1 VTNQQLQSNALLTG
15 VVVVS
20 LAINLPGPLTAA
32 RLTKLG
38 AQVTAVLPPSGD
50 PLQLYQPEW
59 FADLHTGQ
67 DLVTLDLK
75 SADGIR
81 ELDALLAQADILITA
96 SRPSS
101 LARLGLDPETV
112 AKKHP
117 RLCQIAIVGES
128 GVHAENPGHD
138 LTYQAINAL
147 VSPPAMPITLIAD
160 IAGSERAAQIAVS
173 ALYHRER
180 TGEATHQEVALADAT
195 YDMAEPNRR
204 GLTKPGG
211 GLGGGLGLSAIYE
224 TQEGW
229 IALAAIE
236 PHFAQRVLGELNVD
250 GSTEAFAQ
258 VFSTKTAIQWEHWAK
273 EKDIPL
279 VAISQ

>member
-1 VTNQQLQSNALLTG
+1 MTNQQEQSHALLAG

-32 RLTKLG
+32 RLSKLG
-38 AQVTAVLPPSGD
+38 AQVTTVLPPSGD

-59 FADLHTGQ
+59 FADLHAGH

-75 SADGIR
+75 STDGIS
-81 ELDALLAQADILITA
+81 ELDALLAQADLLITS

-101 LARLGLDPETV
+101 LARLGLDPDGISN
-112 AKKHP
+112 KHP
-117 RLCQIAIVGES
+117 RLCQLAIVGES
-128 GVHAENPGHD
+128 GVKAENPGHD

-147 VSPPAMPITLIAD
+147 VIPPAMPITLIAD
-160 IAGSERAAQIAVS
+160 MAGSERATQIALA
-173 ALYHRER
+173 ALLHRER
-180 TGEATHQEVALADAT
+180 TGEATHQQVALADVT

-211 GLGGGLGLSAIYE
+211 GLGGGLGLYGIYE
-224 TQEGW
+224 TKEGW

-236 PHFAQRVLGELNVD
+236 PHFAQRIMSELNID
-250 GSTEAFAQ
+250 ASAEAFAK

-273 EKDIPL
+273 ERDIPL
-279 VAISQ
+279 VVVSQ

>member
-1 VTNQQLQSNALLTG
+1 MTNQQVQNHVLLEG
-15 VVVVS
+15 IVVVS

-32 RLTKLG
+32 RLSKLG
-38 AQVTAVLPPSGD
+38 AHVTTVLPPGGD
-50 PLQLYQPEW
+50 PIALYQPEW
-59 FADLHTGQ
+59 FADLHKGQ
-67 DLVTLDLK
+67 DLVILDLK
-75 SADGIR
+75 SPDGIM
-81 ELDALLAQADILITA
+81 ELDALLANADILITS

-101 LARLGLDPETV
+101 LMRLGLDPESIS
-112 AKKHP
+112 KKHP

-128 GVHAENPGHD
+128 GVNAENPGHD

-147 VSPPAMPITLIAD
+147 VIPPAMPITLIAD
-160 IAGSERAAQIAVS
+160 MAGSERAAQIAVA
-173 ALYHRER
+173 ALLHRER

-211 GLGGGLGLSAIYE
+211 GLGGGLGLYAIYE

-236 PHFAQRVLGELNVD
+236 PHFAQRIMSELNVD
-250 GSTEAFAQ
+250 ASVEAFAQ
-258 VFSTKTAIQWEHWAK
+258 VFKTKTATQWEQWAK
-273 EKDIPL
+273 EIDIPL
-279 VAISQ
+279 VAIP

>member
-1 VTNQQLQSNALLTG
+1 VTNQQVQNHVLLEG
-15 VVVVS
+15 IVVVS

-32 RLTKLG
+32 RLSKLG
-38 AQVTAVLPPSGD
+38 AHVTTVLPPSGD
-50 PLQLYQPEW
+50 PIALYQPEW
-59 FADLHTGQ
+59 FADLHKGQ
-67 DLVTLDLK
+67 DLVILDLK
-75 SADGIR
+75 SPDGIV
-81 ELDALLAQADILITA
+81 ELDALLANADILITS

-101 LARLGLDPETV
+101 LMRLGLDPESIS
-112 AKKHP
+112 KKHP

-128 GVHAENPGHD
+128 GVNAENPGHD

-147 VSPPAMPITLIAD
+147 VIPPAMPITLIAD
-160 IAGSERAAQIAVS
+160 MAGSERAAQIAVA
-173 ALYHRER
+173 ALLHRER

-211 GLGGGLGLSAIYE
+211 GLGGGLGLYAIYE

-236 PHFAQRVLGELNVD
+236 PHFAQRIMSELNVD
-250 GSTEAFAQ
+250 ASVEAFAQ
-258 VFSTKTAIQWEHWAK
+258 VFKTKTATQWEQWAK
-273 EKDIPL
+273 EIDIPL
-279 VAISQ
+279 VAIP

>member
-1 VTNQQLQSNALLTG
+1 MHSHVLLEG

-38 AQVTAVLPPSGD
+38 AQVTTVLPPSGD
-50 PLQLYQPEW
+50 PIALYQPEW
-59 FADLHTGQ
+59 FADLHAGQ

-75 SADGIR
+75 SPDGIE
-81 ELDALLAQADILITA
+81 ELDALLVNADILITS

-101 LARLGLDPETV
+101 LARLGLDPESIS
-112 AKKHP
+112 KKHP

-128 GVHAENPGHD
+128 GVNAENPGHD

-147 VSPPAMPITLIAD
+147 VIPPAMPITLIAD
-160 IAGSERAAQIAVS
+160 MAGSERAAQIAVA
-173 ALYHRER
+173 ALLHRER

-211 GLGGGLGLSAIYE
+211 GLGGGLGLYAIYE

-236 PHFAQRVLGELNVD
+236 PHFAQRIMSELNVD
-250 GSTEAFAQ
+250 ASVEAFAQ
-258 VFSTKTAIQWEHWAK
+258 VFKTKTATQWEQWAK
-273 EKDIPL
+273 EIDIPL
-279 VAISQ
+279 VAIP

>member
-1 VTNQQLQSNALLTG
+1 MTNQQVQNHVLLEG

-32 RLTKLG
+32 RLSKLG
-38 AQVTAVLPPSGD
+38 AHVTTVLPPSGD
-50 PLQLYQPEW
+50 PIALYQPEW
-59 FADLHTGQ
+59 FADLHAGQ

-75 SADGIR
+75 SPDGIV
-81 ELDALLAQADILITA
+81 ELDALLVNADILITS

-101 LARLGLDPETV
+101 LARLGLDPESIS
-112 AKKHP
+112 KKHP

-128 GVHAENPGHD
+128 GVNAENPGHD

-160 IAGSERAAQIAVS
+160 MAGSERAAQIAV
-173 ALYHRER
+173 ATLLHRER

-211 GLGGGLGLSAIYE
+211 GLGGGLGLYAIYE

-236 PHFAQRVLGELNVD
+236 PHFAQRIMSELNVD
-250 GSTEAFAQ
+250 ASVEAFAQ
-258 VFSTKTAIQWEHWAK
+258 VFKTKTATQWEQWAK
-273 EKDIPL
+273 EIDIPL
-279 VAISQ
+279 VAIP

>member
-1 VTNQQLQSNALLTG
+1 MTNQQVQNHVLLEG
-15 VVVVS
+15 IVVVS

-32 RLTKLG
+32 RLSKLG
-38 AQVTAVLPPSGD
+38 AHVTTVLPPSGD
-50 PLQLYQPEW
+50 PIALYQPEW
-59 FADLHTGQ
+59 FADLHKGQ
-67 DLVTLDLK
+67 DLVILDLK
-75 SADGIR
+75 SPDGIA
-81 ELDALLAQADILITA
+81 ELDALLANADILITS

-101 LARLGLDPETV
+101 LSRLGLDPETV

-128 GVHAENPGHD
+128 GVNAENPGHD

-147 VSPPAMPITLIAD
+147 VIPPAMPITLIAD
-160 IAGSERAAQIAVS
+160 MAGSERAAQIAVA
-173 ALYHRER
+173 ALLHRER

-211 GLGGGLGLSAIYE
+211 GLGGGLGLYAIYE

-236 PHFAQRVLGELNVD
+236 PHFAQRIMSELNVD
-250 GSTEAFAQ
+250 ASVEAFAQ
-258 VFSTKTAIQWEHWAK
+258 VFKTKTATQWEQWAK
-273 EKDIPL
+273 EIDIPL
-279 VAISQ
+279 VAIP

>member
-1 VTNQQLQSNALLTG
+1 MTNQQVQNHVLLEG
-15 VVVVS
+15 IVVVS

-32 RLTKLG
+32 RLSKLG
-38 AQVTAVLPPSGD
+38 AHVTTVLPPGGD
-50 PLQLYQPEW
+50 PIALYQPEW
-59 FADLHTGQ
+59 FADLHKGQ

-75 SADGIR
+75 SPDGIV
-81 ELDALLAQADILITA
+81 ELDALLANADILITS

-101 LARLGLDPETV
+101 LTRLGLDPESIS
-112 AKKHP
+112 KKHP

-128 GVHAENPGHD
+128 GVNAENPGHD

-147 VSPPAMPITLIAD
+147 VIPPAMPITLIAD
-160 IAGSERAAQIAVS
+160 MAGSERAAQIAVA
-173 ALYHRER
+173 ALLHRER

-211 GLGGGLGLSAIYE
+211 GLGGGLGLYAIYE

-236 PHFAQRVLGELNVD
+236 PHFAQRIMSELNVD
-250 GSTEAFAQ
+250 ASVEAFAQ
-258 VFSTKTAIQWEHWAK
+258 VFKTKTATQWEQWAK
-273 EKDIPL
+273 EIDIPL
-279 VAISQ
+279 VAIP

>member
-1 VTNQQLQSNALLTG
+1 MHSHVLLEG

-38 AQVTAVLPPSGD
+38 AQVTTVLPPSGD
-50 PLQLYQPEW
+50 PIALYQPEW
-59 FADLHTGQ
+59 FADLHAGQ

-75 SADGIR
+75 SPDGIE
-81 ELDALLAQADILITA
+81 ELDALLVNADILITS

-101 LARLGLDPETV
+101 LARLGLDPESIS
-112 AKKHP
+112 KKHP

-128 GVHAENPGHD
+128 GVNAENPGHD

-147 VSPPAMPITLIAD
+147 VIPPAMPITLIAD
-160 IAGSERAAQIAVS
+160 MAGSERAAQIAVA
-173 ALYHRER
+173 ALLHRER

-211 GLGGGLGLSAIYE
+211 GLGGGLGLYAIYE

-236 PHFAQRVLGELNVD
+236 SHFAQRIMSELNVD
-250 GSTEAFAQ
+250 ASVEAFAQ
-258 VFSTKTAIQWEHWAK
+258 VFKTKTATQWEQWAK
-273 EKDIPL
+273 EIDIPL
-279 VAISQ
+279 VAIP

>member
-1 VTNQQLQSNALLTG
+1 VTNQQVQSHALLAG

-32 RLTKLG
+32 RLAKLG
-38 AQVTAVLPPSGD
+38 AHVTTVLPPSGD
-50 PLQLYQPEW
+50 PIQQYQPEW
-59 FADLHTGQ
+59 FADLHAGQ
-67 DLVTLDLK
+67 DLITLDLK
-75 SADGIR
+75 SPGGIT
-81 ELDALLAQADILITA
+81 ELDALLAQADILITS
-96 SRPSS
+96 SRPTS

-112 AKKHP
+112 SKKHP
-117 RLCQIAIVGES
+117 RLCQVAIVGES
-128 GVHAENPGHD
+128 GTNAENPGHD

-160 IAGSERAAQIAVS
+160 MAGSERATQIALA

-180 TGEATHQEVALADAT
+180 SGEATHQEVALADVT
-195 YDMAEPNRR
+195 HDMAEPNRR

-211 GLGGGLGLSAIYE
+211 GLGGGLGLYAIYE

-236 PHFAQRVLGELNVD
+236 PHFAQRVLTELNVD
-250 GSTEAFAQ
+250 GSTEAFAKA
-258 VFSTKTAIQWEHWAK
+258 FSTKTAIQWEHWAK

-279 VAISQ
+279 VAITQ

>member
-1 VTNQQLQSNALLTG
+1 MTNQQVQNHVLLEG
-15 VVVVS
+15 IVVVS

-32 RLTKLG
+32 RLSKLG
-38 AQVTAVLPPSGD
+38 AHVTTVLPPSGD
-50 PLQLYQPEW
+50 PIALYQPEW
-59 FADLHTGQ
+59 FADLHKGQ
-67 DLVTLDLK
+67 DLVILDLK
-75 SADGIR
+75 SPDGIM
-81 ELDALLAQADILITA
+81 ELDALLANADILITS

-101 LARLGLDPETV
+101 LTRLGLDPESIS
-112 AKKHP
+112 KKHP

-128 GVHAENPGHD
+128 GVNAENPGHD

-160 IAGSERAAQIAVS
+160 VAGSERATQIAVA
-173 ALYHRER
+173 ALLHRER

-211 GLGGGLGLSAIYE
+211 GLGGGLGLYAIYE

-236 PHFAQRVLGELNVD
+236 PHFAQRIMSELNVD
-250 GSTEAFAQ
+250 ASVEAFAQ
-258 VFSTKTAIQWEHWAK
+258 VFKTKTATQWEQWAK
-273 EKDIPL
+273 EIDIPL
-279 VAISQ
+279 VAIP

>member
-1 VTNQQLQSNALLTG
+1 MTNQQVQNHVLLEG
-15 VVVVS
+15 IVVVS

-32 RLTKLG
+32 RLSKLG
-38 AQVTAVLPPSGD
+38 AHVTTVLPPSGD
-50 PLQLYQPEW
+50 PVALYQPEW
-59 FADLHTGQ
+59 FADLHAGQ

-75 SADGIR
+75 SPDGIV
-81 ELDALLAQADILITA
+81 ELDALLANADILITS

-101 LARLGLDPETV
+101 LARLGLDPESIS
-112 AKKHP
+112 KKHP

-128 GVHAENPGHD
+128 GVNAENPGHD

-160 IAGSERAAQIAVS
+160 MAGSERAAQIAVA
-173 ALYHRER
+173 ALLHRER

-211 GLGGGLGLSAIYE
+211 
-224 TQEGW
+224 
-229 IALAAIE
+229 
-236 PHFAQRVLGELNVD
+236 
-250 GSTEAFAQ
+250 
-258 VFSTKTAIQWEHWAK
+258 
-273 EKDIPL
+273 
-279 VAISQ
+279 

>member
-1 VTNQQLQSNALLTG
+1 MTNQQVHSHVLLEG

-38 AQVTAVLPPSGD
+38 AQVTTVLPPSGD
-50 PLQLYQPEW
+50 PIALYQPEW
-59 FADLHTGQ
+59 FADLHAGQ

-75 SADGIR
+75 SPDGIE
-81 ELDALLAQADILITA
+81 ELDALLVNADILITS

-101 LARLGLDPETV
+101 LARLGLDPESIS
-112 AKKHP
+112 KKHP

-128 GVHAENPGHD
+128 GVNAENPGHD

-147 VSPPAMPITLIAD
+147 VIPPAMPITLIAD
-160 IAGSERAAQIAVS
+160 MAGSERAAQIAVA
-173 ALYHRER
+173 ALLHRER

-211 GLGGGLGLSAIYE
+211 GLGGGLGLYAIYE

-236 PHFAQRVLGELNVD
+236 PHFAQRIMSELNVD
-250 GSTEAFAQ
+250 ASVEAFAQ
-258 VFSTKTAIQWEHWAK
+258 VFKTKTATQWEQWAK
-273 EKDIPL
+273 EIDIPL
-279 VAISQ
+279 VAIP

>member
-1 VTNQQLQSNALLTG
+1 VTNQHGQSHALLAG

-32 RLTKLG
+32 RLIKLG
-38 AQVTAVLPPSGD
+38 AQVTTVLPPSGD

-59 FADLHTGQ
+59 FADLHAGQ

-75 SADGIR
+75 SPDGIR
-81 ELDALLAQADILITA
+81 ELDALLSRADILITS

-101 LARLGLDPETV
+101 LARLGLDPESV
-112 AKKHP
+112 SKKHP
-117 RLCQIAIVGES
+117 RLCQIAIVGEP
-128 GVHAENPGHD
+128 GANAENPGHD
-138 LTYQAINAL
+138 LTYQSTSGL
-147 VSPPAMPITLIAD
+147 VNPPAMPITLIAD
-160 IAGSERAAQIAVS
+160 LAGSERATQIAIA

-180 TGEATHQEVALADAT
+180 TGEATHLEVALADVT
-195 YDMAEPNRR
+195 HDMAEPHRR

-211 GLGGGLGLSAIYE
+211 GLGGGLGLYAIYE

-229 IALAAIE
+229 VALAAIE

-250 GSTEAFAQ
+250 GSTEAFAKA
-258 VFSTKTAIQWEHWAK
+258 FSTKTAVQWEHWAK

-279 VAISQ
+279 VAIS

>member
-1 VTNQQLQSNALLTG
+1 MTNQQVHSHVLLEG

-38 AQVTAVLPPSGD
+38 AQVTTVLPPSGD
-50 PLQLYQPEW
+50 PIALYQPEW
-59 FADLHTGQ
+59 FADLHAGQ

-75 SADGIR
+75 SPDGIE
-81 ELDALLAQADILITA
+81 ELDALLVNADILITS

-101 LARLGLDPETV
+101 LARLGLDPESIS
-112 AKKHP
+112 KKHP

-128 GVHAENPGHD
+128 GVNAENPGHD

-147 VSPPAMPITLIAD
+147 VIPPAMPITLIAD
-160 IAGSERAAQIAVS
+160 MAGSERAAQIAVA
-173 ALYHRER
+173 ALLHRER

-211 GLGGGLGLSAIYE
+211 GLGGGLGLYAIYE

-236 PHFAQRVLGELNVD
+236 SHFAQRIMSELNVD
-250 GSTEAFAQ
+250 ASVEAFAQ
-258 VFSTKTAIQWEHWAK
+258 VFKTKTATQWEQWAK
-273 EKDIPL
+273 EIDIPL
-279 VAISQ
+279 VAIP